1 MADVLIYT
9 TATCP
14 YCMRA
19 RRLLERK
26 GVPFQEIRVDIE
38 PSRWREMEERSRR
51 NTVPQVFIDGR
62 SIGGFDDLAELDFD
76 GELDALLGLSDGL
89 SQR

>member
-1 MADVLIYT
+1 MTEVVMYA

-26 GVPFQEIRVDIE
+26 GVRFAEIRVDLE
-38 PSRWREMEERSRR
+38 PARWVEMEQRSQR
-51 NTVPQVFIDGR
+51 NTVPQIFIDGR

-76 GELDALLGLSDGL
+76 GELDALLGLS
-89 SQR
+89 S

>member
-1 MADVLIYT
+1 MAEVVIYT

-26 GVPFQEIRVDIE
+26 GIPFQEIRVDLE

-51 NTVPQVFIDGR
+51 NTVPQIFIEGR

-76 GELDALLGLSDGL
+76 GELDGMLGLT
-89 SQR
+89 SQ

>member
-1 MADVLIYT
+1 MYA

-26 GVPFQEIRVDIE
+26 GVSFQEIRVDLE
-38 PSRWREMEERSRR
+38 PLRWGEMEARSQR
-51 NTVPQVFIDGR
+51 NTVPQIFIDGR

-76 GELDALLGLSDGL
+76 GDLDDLLGLSG
-89 SQR
+89 

>member
-1 MADVLIYT
+1 MTEVVIYT
-9 TATCP
+9 TAACP

-26 GVPFQEIRVDIE
+26 GVSFQEIRVDLE
-38 PSRWREMEERSRR
+38 PSRWQEMEERSRR
-51 NTVPQVFIDGR
+51 NTVPQIFIGDR

-76 GELDALLGLSDGL
+76 GELDGLLGSS
-89 SQR
+89 SQ

>member
-1 MADVLIYT
+1 MAEVVIYT

-26 GVPFQEIRVDIE
+26 GVSFQEIRVDLE
-38 PSRWREMEERSRR
+38 PSRWQEMEERSRR
-51 NTVPQVFIDGR
+51 NTVPQIFIGHR

-76 GELDALLGLSDGL
+76 GELDGLLGSS
-89 SQR
+89 SQ

>member
-1 MADVLIYT
+1 MAEVVIYS

-26 GVPFQEIRVDIE
+26 GIAFQEIRVDAE
-38 PSRWREMEERSRR
+38 PSRWQEMEERSRR
-51 NTVPQVFIDGR
+51 NTVPQIFIDGR

-76 GELDALLGLSDGL
+76 GELDELLGLTA
-89 SQR
+89 Q

>member
-1 MADVLIYT
+1 MYA

-26 GVPFQEIRVDIE
+26 GVSFQEIRVDLE
-38 PSRWREMEERSRR
+38 PSRWGEMEERSQR
-51 NTVPQVFIDGR
+51 NTVPQIFIDGR

-76 GELDALLGLSDGL
+76 GELDELLGLPA
-89 SQR
+89 R

>member
-1 MADVLIYT
+1 MAEVVVYA

-26 GVPFQEIRVDIE
+26 GVSFEEIRVDLE

-51 NTVPQVFIDGR
+51 NTVPQIFIDGR
-62 SIGGFDDLAELDFD
+62 PIGGFDDLAELDFD
-76 GELDALLGLSDGL
+76 GELDELLGLSGN
-89 SQR
+89 

>member
-1 MADVLIYT
+1 MAEVVIYT

-26 GVPFQEIRVDIE
+26 GIPFQEIRVDLE

-51 NTVPQVFIDGR
+51 NTVPQIFIEGR

-76 GELDALLGLSDGL
+76 GELDGLLGLT
-89 SQR
+89 SQ